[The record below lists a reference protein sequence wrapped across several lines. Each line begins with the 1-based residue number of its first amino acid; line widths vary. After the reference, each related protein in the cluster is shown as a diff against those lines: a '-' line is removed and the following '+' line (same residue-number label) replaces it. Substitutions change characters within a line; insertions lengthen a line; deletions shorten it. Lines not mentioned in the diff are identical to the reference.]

1 MSGNNQQPRF
11 LADENLETAIV
22 QGVRRRR
29 QDMAL
34 LTAKEA
40 STLSLDDPQVLKR
53 ARELDLILV
62 SHDSRTM
69 YDHFAAFLS
78 SLAPDEYC
86 PGVLLVSQE
95 RFSTGEIV
103 GFIIEI
109 YDLSSH
115 DE

>member
-29 QDMAL
+29 QDMVL

-53 ARELDLILV
+53 A
-62 SHDSRTM
+62 
-69 YDHFAAFLS
+69 
-78 SLAPDEYC
+78 
-86 PGVLLVSQE
+86 
-95 RFSTGEIV
+95 
-103 GFIIEI
+103 
-109 YDLSSH
+109 
-115 DE
+115 